1 MGISA
6 FLTEKPPG
14 VKTVKNYNILVHG
27 KEARHLK
34 LSGNMIDV
42 EKGWDTLSAM
52 TVRVGGQLVPRGVE
66 INDESGRQVRL
77 TCCLC
82 NLDRF
87 GAFCCEK
94 GFEIIII
101 AGNQPRHVQSKAE
114 NAFRCDK
121 CDKSCNTSDEL
132 KKIKITMRRTMMR
145 IKLC

>member
-1 MGISA
+1 
-6 FLTEKPPG
+6 
-14 VKTVKNYNILVHG
+14 
-27 KEARHLK
+27 
-34 LSGNMIDV
+34 MIDV

-66 INDESGRQVRL
+66 INDESGCQVRL
-77 TCCLC
+77 TRCLC

-94 GFEIIII
+94 AFEIIII

-132 KKIKITMRRTMMR
+132 KKIKITMRKTMMR